1 MAGYDISGINSRGI
15 SEYAMQESR
24 NASGTALQ
32 NKLKSTSSK
41 SSDDELWAACKS
53 FESYFLEQ
61 VFKEMQKSVDAIKPE
76 QSDNSTSTLVN
87 FFKDETLQDICDTS
101 VETQSNGFAQ
111 MLYEN
116 LRRTYDIPE
125 GTLENEKSE
134 PAEAAEASENPG
146 TQQVS
151 LYFL

>member
-1 MAGYDISGINSRGI
+1 MAGYDISGINAGAI

-24 NASGTALQ
+24 NASTSALQ
-32 NKLKSTSSK
+32 DKIKNTSSK

-76 QSDNSTSTLVN
+76 QSDNSTSTLVD
-87 FFKDETLQDICDTS
+87 FFKDQTLQDICDTS

-125 GTLENEKSE
+125 GTLEGEK
-134 PAEAAEASENPG
+134 EAAESSGEA
-146 TQQVS
+146 QI
-151 LYFL
+151 